1 MPARFSNSSLH
12 MKKIQDF
19 LEQLGLNKVEA
30 EIYYGLLNHGPS
42 TVKHLAEHTG
52 LNRVTTHFQINN
64 LINKGLVIQIKKDAR
79 RQIVA
84 EPPERLAYL
93 IEQKE
98 KGIKQLRDDFPDFI
112 KSIQPAIPVS
122 NTKDEEVEVKFY
134 KGKQGCQLIYED
146 VLQAKELRTYVNSK
160 EIARVFP
167 DNIRLFIDAQN
178 KRKDLTMWE
187 IMNKSSVTGKYAEG
201 MDSTRYYYK
210 YTPETIDLSVIDY
223 MIYDG
228 KVAIINI
235 REIPTGMII
244 INRDYYENA
253 KAIFEFVW
261 KMLPDQA

>member
-160 EIARVFP
+160 EIASYFP
-167 DNIRLFIDAQN
+167 DNANLFINNHN
-178 KRKDLTMWE
+178 KRSDMFIWE
-187 IMNKSSVTGKYAEG
+187 IMNKSTIFDSKSYANSMVKG
-201 MDSTRYYYK
+201 RYFVK
-210 YTPETIDLSVIDY
+210 FIPPSLDLSVIDY

-228 KVAIINI
+228 KVAIVNI
-235 REIPTGMII
+235 KESPTGMII
-244 INRDYYENA
+244 INSDYYENA
-253 KAIFEFVW
+253 KAIFNFVW
-261 KMLPDQA
+261 KMLPD